1 MSSHHRLK
9 PVAPL
14 KSALPDVFLRK
25 NKFEERMLENK
36 RKLLEKTE
44 KKVIDRLAKEQEEFA
59 ILNCVCIGNGTDTIG
74 SSETFGRTSNTVGS
88 SSDNFESRSKG
99 IECTSGNFGLTPKDI
114 EKSSVGGKLVDENKF
129 RNWSITHDVK
139 RNEQSL
145 KCRPNTSNSERS
157 CAINNITKL
166 KPKGNVHF
174 RRSKSDTSLT
184 FMRMMSKSE
193 LEKTPQ
199 VQKTEKSSDKTIYN
213 EQQIDE
219 KRALR
224 KPPLRPTL
232 SLPAQN
238 GLSLGG
244 IKTRAKSAPAQRT
257 RVSFSGRDGRS
268 MSLTPV
274 IRQFG
279 HVSLNDACSRPDTA
293 VKTLRDLPRTAQVQL
308 KNSVYF
314 LSQHK
319 IQQQNEMAKIRTR
332 RAMSAK
338 TAKY

>member
-1 MSSHHRLK
+1 MSSRHRLK

-59 ILNCVCIGNGTDTIG
+59 ILNCVCIGNGTDTIV
-74 SSETFGRTSNTVGS
+74 SSDRFGRTSNTVGS
-88 SSDNFESRSKG
+88 SSDNFESRSKET
-99 IECTSGNFGLTPKDI
+99 ECTSGNFGLTPKDI
-114 EKSSVGGKLVDENKF
+114 EKSSVGGKLVDGNIF
-129 RNWSITHDVK
+129 GNCNITRDIK

-145 KCRPNTSNSERS
+145 KSQPNSERS
-157 CAINNITKL
+157 CAVNNITQL

-174 RRSKSDTSLT
+174 RRSKLDTSLT
-184 FMRMMSKSE
+184 FMRIMSKSE

-199 VQKTEKSSDKTIYN
+199 VQKTEKSSDKTICN

-219 KRALR
+219 KRALSLR

-257 RVSFSGRDGRS
+257 RVSFSGRDGRP

-308 KNSVYF
+308 RNSVYF

>member
-1 MSSHHRLK
+1 MSSRHRLK

-36 RKLLEKTE
+36 RKFLEKTE

-74 SSETFGRTSNTVGS
+74 SLERFGRTSNTVGS
-88 SSDNFESRSKG
+88 SSDNVESRSKG
-99 IECTSGNFGLTPKDI
+99 IECTSGNFGLTPENI
-114 EKSSVGGKLVDENKF
+114 EKSSVGGNLVDENIF
-129 RNWSITHDVK
+129 RNCSITHDIK

-145 KCRPNTSNSERS
+145 KSQPNSERS
-157 CAINNITKL
+157 CAVNNITQL

-174 RRSKSDTSLT
+174 RRSKSSLT

-193 LEKTPQ
+193 LEKTTQ

-213 EQQIDE
+213 EQQINE
-219 KRALR
+219 KRAHR

-257 RVSFSGRDGRS
+257 RVSFSGRDGRP

-279 HVSLNDACSRPDTA
+279 HVSLNDACSKPDTA

-308 KNSVYF
+308 RNSVYF

>member
-1 MSSHHRLK
+1 
-9 PVAPL
+9 
-14 KSALPDVFLRK
+14 
-25 NKFEERMLENK
+25 MLENK

-59 ILNCVCIGNGTDTIG
+59 ILNCVCIGNGTDTIV
-74 SSETFGRTSNTVGS
+74 SSDRFGRTSNTVGS

-99 IECTSGNFGLTPKDI
+99 TECTSGNFGLTPKDI
-114 EKSSVGGKLVDENKF
+114 EKSSVGGKLVDENIF
-129 RNWSITHDVK
+129 RNCSITHDIK

-145 KCRPNTSNSERS
+145 KSQPNTNSERS
-157 CAINNITKL
+157 CAVNNITQL

-174 RRSKSDTSLT
+174 RRSKSYTSLT
-184 FMRMMSKSE
+184 FMRIMSKSE
-193 LEKTPQ
+193 LEKTTQ

-213 EQQIDE
+213 EQQINE

-257 RVSFSGRDGRS
+257 RVSFSGRDGRP

-308 KNSVYF
+308 RNSVYF

-319 IQQQNEMAKIRTR
+319 IQQQKEMAKIRTR